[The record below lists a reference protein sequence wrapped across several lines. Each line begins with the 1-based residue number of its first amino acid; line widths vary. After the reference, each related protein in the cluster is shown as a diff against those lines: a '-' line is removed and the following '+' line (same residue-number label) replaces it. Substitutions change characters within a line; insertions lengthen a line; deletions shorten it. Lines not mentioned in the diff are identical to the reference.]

1 MGALDEDTG
10 KVRSRVEGVARCKS
24 ESGAMSIA
32 AKALDHRLA
41 IVGRELKF
49 WSVVNTATLE
59 SRKADILGVHNVF
72 ERYK

>member
-32 AKALDHRLA
+32 AKALCWLLMVTGMDPHTSEKYLCTYLPF
-41 IVGRELKF
+41 I
-49 WSVVNTATLE
+49 
-59 SRKADILGVHNVF
+59 
-72 ERYK
+72 